1 MFATKEQKREAEEI
15 STSSNNIGKGTFL
28 QGNIE
33 TYGNIRIEGKVKGDI
48 TAKSKI
54 ALGQSSQIEG
64 NIIAQNADIEGEVK
78 GKVEV
83 SELLVLKSTA
93 VVNGDIV
100 TGKMIVE
107 TGAVFNG
114 SCKMGTPAKEI
125 KITEAG
131 GGLTAHANT
140 LRPGESKAN

>member
-1 MFATKEQKREAEEI
+1 MFTTKEQKRVAEEI

-48 TAKSKI
+48 TSKSKI
-54 ALGQSSQIEG
+54 ALGQGCQVEG

-78 GKVEV
+78 GRVEV
-83 SELLVLKSTA
+83 TELLVLKSTA
-93 VVNGDIV
+93 VVNGDIS

-114 SCKMGTPAKEI
+114 SCKMGIPAKEI
-125 KITEAG
+125 KISDAN

-140 LRPGESKAN
+140 IRQGEAKAN